1 MYSSW
6 LGTAKGLGSWKD
18 GKLTQYPD
26 LAGRDVATL
35 LQDHE
40 GSVWAAGTTWE
51 AGFSAPAQLCA
62 IKGHDIHCYGSDGTF
77 GFSVSAIYEDNQDNL
92 WFGTANRIWRWKP
105 GSTKHYPLPAPMR
118 SGLPVLI
125 FARHAII
132 EGDKGALLVA
142 GYRGIWQFMDGS
154 AQDRKRR
161 TLSVSF
167 CPASVPEA
175 KTVAGPQRL
184 RP

>member
-1 MYSSW
+1 M
-6 LGTAKGLGSWKD
+6 
-18 GKLTQYPD
+18 
-26 LAGRDVATL
+26 
-35 LQDHE
+35 
-40 GSVWAAGTTWE
+40 AAGTTWE

-154 AQDRKRR
+154 AQDRKSR

-175 KTVAGPQRL
+175 KTVAGTATASAMTSLEGLCRL
-184 RP
+184 HLFRCPAHGVNDLIVGLGVIQL